1 MTPEELAIPLDRC
14 RTINPK
20 TAQRLIEAGFSSV
33 RDLLYYFPVRYE
45 DLTRVTPIAE
55 IPLDQPVLLIG
66 QISGLK
72 IFRTPRRGMAIIN
85 ATLTDD
91 SGKVRIM
98 WFNQSYLLRTLAG
111 EPRIAAWGKVSKG
124 KFGKLLTS
132 PHFRVLP
139 TGADFK
145 PKIQPIYSEAGGISS
160 ALFEKTI
167 RDLLAIYPV
176 DELDDPLPETI
187 RKRYSFP
194 GIGEALQIVHDPPS
208 LTAVEQIRRR
218 LAFESLFYLQLKLL
232 QQKQALSHER
242 APLITV
248 KQKTINEFLS
258 GFDFSLTAGQKDTVR
273 DILLDLHQSQP
284 MNRLLQGEVGSG
296 KTLVAELAALAAID
310 AGYQALIMAPTEILA
325 RQHFERTTK
334 DFSRFDTGVGFLTSS
349 GGAYGHHGF
358 TAKKSQASVLRL
370 LAQQRIQLLVG
381 THSLLECDDN
391 FSRVALIVIDEQ
403 QRFGV
408 NQRKKLVTLASIEH
422 TPHVLSMS
430 ATPIPRTLA
439 LAVYGDM
446 DLSVIREQPV
456 GRKPVTTY
464 LVRPDKREQAWE
476 FVRAEIKKGH
486 QAFIICPRV
495 EVNAETRG
503 SGTRINA
510 DKEIKTVKE
519 EYLKIKKIFAGSS
532 VAMLHGKL
540 KPIEKE
546 RVLHQL
552 QQATIQVL
560 VSSSVVEVGIDLP
573 LATTIIIEG
582 AERFGLSQL
591 HQLRGRVGRSIHQS
605 YCFLVMEDYTPL
617 AYQRLKAVKES
628 NSALEL
634 AEKDLELRGAGEF
647 MGERQAGVTDLAM
660 EAIKDTA
667 LVQAVRTA
675 ATALLQQNPKLDGLP
690 LLQQEVNRRNVG
702 RSSLV

>member
-1 MTPEELAIPLDRC
+1 MTPEDLAIPLDHC
-14 RTINPK
+14 RVISPK
-20 TAQRLIEAGFSSV
+20 TAQRLIEAEFSSV
-33 RDLLYYFPVRYE
+33 RDLLYYFPLRYE
-45 DLTRVTPIAE
+45 DLTRVTPMAE

-66 QISGLK
+66 QVSGLK

-85 ATLTDD
+85 ATLSDD
-91 SGKVRIM
+91 SGKVRVM

-124 KFGKLLTS
+124 KFGKLLTG
-132 PHFRVLP
+132 PHFRVLHP
-139 TGADFK
+139 GAEFK
-145 PKIQPIYSEAGGISS
+145 PKIQPIYSETGGISS

-167 RDLLAIYPV
+167 QDLLAVYPV
-176 DELDDPLPETI
+176 DELDDPLPETV
-187 RKRYSFP
+187 RKKNNFP
-194 GIGEALQIVHDPPS
+194 GIGEALQVVHDPPT
-208 LTAVEQIRRR
+208 LTAVEHVRRR

-248 KQKTINEFLS
+248 KQQTINEFLK
-258 GFDFSLTAGQKDTVR
+258 GFDFTLTDGQKETVR
-273 DILLDLHQSQP
+273 DILLDLHRSQP

-296 KTLVAELAALAAID
+296 KTLVAELAALAVID

-325 RQHFERTTK
+325 RQHFERVTK
-334 DFSRFDTGVGFLTSS
+334 DFSRFDIGIGLLTSS
-349 GGAYGHHGF
+349 GGGYGHHGF
-358 TAKKSQASVLRL
+358 TAKKTSAATLRL
-370 LAQQRIQLLVG
+370 LAQQRIQLLIG
-381 THSLLECDDN
+381 THSLLECADN

-408 NQRKKLVTLASIEH
+408 NQRKKLVTLASTEH
-422 TPHVLSMS
+422 VPHVLSMS

-495 EVNAETRG
+495 EMGENSKAST
-503 SGTRINA
+503 A
-510 DKEIKTVKE
+510 EIKTVKD
-519 EYLKIKKIFAGSS
+519 EYLKIKKIFAGSN

-605 YCFLVMEDYTPL
+605 YCFLVMESYTPL
-617 AYQRLKAVKES
+617 AHQRLKAVKES

-660 EAIKDTA
+660 EAIKNAT
-667 LVQAVRTA
+667 LVQVVRTA
-675 ATALLQQNPKLDGLP
+675 ATELLQQNPSLGGLP
-690 LLQQEVNRRNVG
+690 LLQQEVDRRNPAI
-702 RSSLV
+702 L